1 MEDYK
6 LLLYILAAVAY
17 FLFSAW
23 RKAFKATDEEAEA
36 KPQPMKEKKLPPKPV
51 TPAAPSTSFEDILR
65 ELQPKLERA
74 KEQAQTIREQ
84 IKPEQANPVIS
95 YEAVKPKAV
104 SLEEAANSRESTR
117 RMEELRKQNFK
128 PYAIQQPEVSPYAK
142 LLRNPNSVR
151 EAFILSEIF
160 QRKYN

>member
-23 RKAFKATDEEAEA
+23 RKAFKGSGEVM
-36 KPQPMKEKKLPPKPV
+36 PPNQQPAKEKEMPVKPLR
-51 TPAAPSTSFEDILR
+51 PIAPRTSFEDILR

-74 KEQAQTIREQ
+74 KEQEAATLEEYKPRQPKPVVNYETIT
-84 IKPEQANPVIS
+84 
-95 YEAVKPKAV
+95 PKAI
-104 SLEEAANSRESTR
+104 SLEEPADRSVADKKMQESRREA
-117 RMEELRKQNFK
+117 FK
-128 PYAIQQPEVSPYAK
+128 PYAIKQQQVSPYAK
-142 LLRNPNSVR
+142 LLRNPNTAR